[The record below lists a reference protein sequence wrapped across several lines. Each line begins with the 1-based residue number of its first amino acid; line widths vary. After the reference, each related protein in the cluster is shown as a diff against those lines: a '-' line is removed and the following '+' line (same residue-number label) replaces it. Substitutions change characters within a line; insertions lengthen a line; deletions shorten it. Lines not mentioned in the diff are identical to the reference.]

1 MNTCACQSKGRT
13 ATTRQEE
20 VKEDGLPQEE
30 GREEAGKEKEGG
42 RSGGGF

>member
-1 MNTCACQSKGRT
+1 MT
-13 ATTRQEE
+13 TTRQEE

-30 GREEAGKEKEGG
+30 GREEAGKEKVGG